1 MIFHHIEQVFV
12 NISQP
17 ALSKSIHNLENELGV
32 KLFDRIGN
40 RSVSGA
46 ILHCYLSQISGL
58 SPGYGFHLSPL
69 PKRRLVYWRPYFPRS
84 LWLCGYTD
92 PSGKQFWLYSKGS
105 FLHRGLFFQAY
116 DGGGRTWHRGSAHLM
131 YSGGKKG
138 KIGPSNIS
146 H

>member
-1 MIFHHIEQVFV
+1 MLSLP
-12 NISQP
+12 NI
-17 ALSKSIHNLENELGV
+17 
-32 KLFDRIGN
+32 
-40 RSVSGA
+40 
-46 ILHCYLSQISGL
+46 GL

-116 DGGGRTWHRGSAHLM
+116 DGGGRTWHRGSAHSCIRAAKKVR
-131 YSGGKKG
+131 SGLQIFPIENFNETKTSCLTRKPDYQLSEVGLDFWSFVQVYYQQMKYRG
-138 KIGPSNIS
+138 QEIILE
-146 H
+146 